1 MKINFASAIKTS
13 VMIVYR
19 QAMIRI
25 KHQNVNAKL
34 TLPVTLTLT
43 R

>member
-1 MKINFASAIKTS
+1 MKINFANATKTS

-25 KHQNVNAKL
+25 KRQNVNAKL

>member
-1 MKINFASAIKTS
+1 MKINFASANKTS
-13 VMIVYR
+13 VMIVDT

-25 KHQNVNAKL
+25 KHQIVNAKL
-34 TLPVTLTLT
+34 T